1 MKYRVHRFDMD
12 IEKDQTSL
20 EGFLNS
26 LNGEIVS
33 VIPNNKKMSLLQI
46 YGVTKKIDFLLIIEK
61 IY

>member
-1 MKYRVHRFDMD
+1 MD